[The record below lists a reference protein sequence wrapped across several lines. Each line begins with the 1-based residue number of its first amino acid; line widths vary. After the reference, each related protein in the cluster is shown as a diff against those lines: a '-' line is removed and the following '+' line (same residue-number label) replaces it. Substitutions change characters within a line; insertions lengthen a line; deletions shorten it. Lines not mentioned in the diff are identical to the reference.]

1 MSSTPTPSLGSHRG
15 GLRASPSLAVEASCH
30 SRCVGQVGK
39 QDHSDHLTSGLGRDI
54 GMACGQV
61 PSGRFEFR
69 LVAGG
74 GMAMSLMH
82 TFGFIDTLTTGEE
95 EKAARCGVSVSGSKG
110 TFFKRFKKKQNQ
122 HQCCKDF
129 PRSHTYPE
137 SPGRSTGSALT
148 IELNKRGSQGRRA
161 HLLAQHLAQHL
172 AQPSPAQPSGPQP

>member
-110 TFFKRFKKKQNQ
+110 TFFKRFKKKTKPASVLQRLSTIP
-122 HQCCKDF
+122 HL
-129 PRSHTYPE
+129 PRKP
-137 SPGRSTGSALT
+137 
-148 IELNKRGSQGRRA
+148 RA
-161 HLLAQHLAQHL
+161 
-172 AQPSPAQPSGPQP
+172 